1 MIRKDLYFT
10 KQQIEKLQEITEE
23 TGITFSELV
32 RRAIDSFLSK
42 EIKEDGNNHEK
53 RS

>member
-10 KQQIEKLQEITEE
+10 KQQIEKLKELSIE
-23 TGITFSELV
+23 TGLTVSELI

-42 EIKEDGNNHEK
+42 ETKKDGNNKLE